1 MMASRQHAVSTDG
14 MPDRRPEG
22 ERQADPLAKGRD
34 WLTMRVLEN
43 LERRFDDDSPIMDMP
58 RPAARF

>member
-1 MMASRQHAVSTDG
+1 